1 MMMKRVGG
9 ISCEDALARLW
20 EFLDDELPPQEEA
33 AVRKHLEICN
43 RCYPKYDFQ
52 RAYFAYA
59 RQMRGRQ
66 LASTDARRDLFARLL
81 AREERT
87 DEEG

>member
-20 EFLDDELPPQEEA
+20 EFLDDELPPQEES
-33 AVRKHLEICN
+33 AVRKHLEICG

-52 RAYFAYA
+52 RAYFAYT
-59 RQMRGRQ
+59 RRVRVQE
-66 LASTDARRDLFARLL
+66 LESTDARRELFARLL
-81 AREERT
+81 AQESDARET
-87 DEEG
+87 